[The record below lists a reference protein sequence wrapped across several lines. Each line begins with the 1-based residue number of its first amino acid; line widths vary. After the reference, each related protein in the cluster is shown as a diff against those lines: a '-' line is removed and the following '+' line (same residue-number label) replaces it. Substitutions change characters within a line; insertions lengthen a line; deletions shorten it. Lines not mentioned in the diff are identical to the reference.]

1 MRVLLVDDHLLFIE
15 GLRLYLMH
23 LDASAR
29 CVLATSAEQ
38 GLELAGQQPFDLV
51 LLDWNLKGLAQAQAV
66 QRFRDSVPDA
76 RVIVM
81 SGDANAKAV
90 REAIDAGAVGFIPK
104 EQRGEDLELA
114 LRTVADGGVYLPA
127 ALMVGTGRDPAPQQ
141 QHQQIA
147 QAFPSLTPRQQD
159 VFRVM
164 LRGQTNKQIAR
175 ELGISDHTV
184 KSHLDVIFREIGVTT
199 RTEAVY
205 LAARQGVRIA

>member
-1 MRVLLVDDHLLFIE
+1 MRVLLVDDHVLIIE

-23 LDASAR
+23 LHPQAECHLAS
-29 CVLATSAEQ
+29 SAEQ
-38 GLELAGQQPFDLV
+38 GLELAARAPFDLV
-51 LLDWNLKGLAQAQAV
+51 LLDWNLKGLARGEAV
-66 QRFRDSVPDA
+66 QAFREALPDA

-90 REAIDAGAVGFIPK
+90 RDAIDAGALGFIPK
-104 EQRGEDLELA
+104 EQRGEDLEQA
-114 LRTVADGGVYLPA
+114 LRTVAAGGIYLPS
-127 ALMVGTGRDPAPQQ
+127 ALMVATGRGDAPPPQDR
-141 QHQQIA
+141 QIGE
-147 QAFPSLTPRQQD
+147 AFPSLTPRQAD

-175 ELGISDHTV
+175 TLGISDHTV
-184 KSHLDVIFREIGVTT
+184 KSHIDVIFREIGVTT

>member
-23 LDASAR
+23 LDPEAR
-29 CVLATSAEQ
+29 CALATSAEQ
-38 GLELAGQQPFDLV
+38 GLQLAGQESFELV

-66 QRFRDSVPDA
+66 QRFRECVPDA

-81 SGDANAKAV
+81 SGEASAKAV
-90 REAIDAGAVGFIPK
+90 REAVDAGAVGFIPK
-104 EQRGEDLELA
+104 EQRGEDLEQA
-114 LRTVADGGVYLPA
+114 LRTVAQGGVYLPP
-127 ALMVGTGRDPAPQQ
+127 ALMVATGREPAAPQQ
-141 QHQQIA
+141 DRQIA
-147 QAFPSLTPRQQD
+147 QAFPQLTPRQQE

-175 ELGISDHTV
+175 ELGISDNTV
-184 KSHLDVIFREIGVTT
+184 KSHMDVIFREIGVNT